1 MSSYS
6 VVVILHLL
14 GASIWVGGHLVLA
27 LGVLPAALR
36 ASEAN
41 AGAGIGTGIG
51 VEMIR
56 NFENVFEKIGVPAL
70 LLQVA
75 SGLWLAHFWVPDWHN
90 WLSPGTAQARWVAVK
105 LFLLLA
111 TLLLAM
117 HARLKLIPNL
127 TTATLPALAWHI
139 RLITLVAVLFLLAGA
154 SLRTGVLP

>member
-6 VVVILHLL
+6 VVVVLHLL

-27 LGVLPAALR
+27 LGILPAALR
-36 ASEAN
+36 ASDAN
-41 AGAGIGTGIG
+41 VRTSVG
-51 VEMIR
+51 VDMIR
-56 NFENVFEKIGVPAL
+56 NFENVFEKMGVPAL

-90 WLSPGTAQARWVAVK
+90 WLSPNTAQAHWVAIK
-105 LFLLLA
+105 LFLLLV

-127 TTATLPALAWHI
+127 TAASLPALAWHI

-154 SLRTGVLP
+154 SLRTGVLL

>member
-36 ASEAN
+36 NSDVN
-41 AGAGIGTGIG
+41 
-51 VEMIR
+51 VIR

-90 WLSPGTAQARWVAVK
+90 WLAPNTPQAHWVAVK
-105 LFLLLA
+105 LLLLLA
-111 TLLLAM
+111 TLLLAI

-127 TTATLPALAWHI
+127 SAASLPALGWHI

-154 SLRTGVLP
+154 SLRTGVLL